1 MAQRVP
7 AVGSSA
13 AGVAGEAPRYV
24 GSLHTSEWFNTAGRS
39 VKTGLIACVIIS
51 QWTWEATILQSSNVA
66 GRYGVA
72 GPFWHASGATVQVL
86 LFGAIAIEVKREAP
100 SAHSDPPVEDRQ
112 VGPAGHGRDRCA
124 LAGGEVQL
132 APATSPCGR
141 RYGVAIAWGTVGSAV
156 IIVLPLVGSWGT
168 ICKVCAGMFTSD
180 GVYERLDEV
189 NLRLK
194 AIMVAMPEAEKRYQQ
209 MQQDQQNTPWR
220 RRTWPPPP
228 MAQTKMMILQLQR

>member
-1 MAQRVP
+1 VHVACSLVSPQNFDWETTR
-7 AVGSSA
+7 A
-13 AGVAGEAPRYV
+13 ADHDGGELRRGRRPRRRRRRRRAGR
-24 GSLHTSEWFNTAGRS
+24 GTAG
-39 VKTGLIACVIIS
+39 A
-51 QWTWEATILQSSNVA
+51 
-66 GRYGVA
+66 
-72 GPFWHASGATVQVL
+72 
-86 LFGAIAIEVKREAP
+86 REA
-100 SAHSDPPVEDRQ
+100 VDRQ
-112 VGPAGHGRDRCA
+112 VGPSGHGCDRCA

-209 MQQDQQNTPWR
+209 MQQDQQNAPWR